1 MLNEKIKIN
10 YIETIDNDTFK
21 INYYESE
28 YYGIKEKIY
37 YNEDKEICFRRIA
50 ISGKCRDTQVI
61 EDVEKDDEIVGFRI
75 QTTAYGSLDKEGIQE
90 LINEYQIAIETVEQ
104 LEKIFLK

>member
-28 YYGIKEKIY
+28 YYGIKEKVY
-37 YNEDKEICFRRIA
+37 YNEDKEVSFRTIVICR
-50 ISGKCRDTQVI
+50 KCRDTQVI
-61 EDVEKDDEIVGFRI
+61 DVVEREDKQRNMAHCIKKVYK
-75 QTTAYGSLDKEGIQE
+75 
-90 LINEYQIAIETVEQ
+90 N
-104 LEKIFLK
+104 

>member
-10 YIETIDNDTFK
+10 HTETIDNDTFK

-28 YYGIKEKIY
+28 YYGIKEKVY
-37 YNEDKEICFRRIA
+37 YDEDKEVSFRTIV
-50 ISGKCRDTQVI
+50 IVGKCRNTQVI
-61 EDVEKDDEIVGFRI
+61 EVVEREDEIVGFRI